1 MLQRTR
7 TLKRSPHD
15 VWQDVAC
22 LIDRGAAAHFARNWN
37 FAVITVTTGG
47 VLYVLVVLKKL
58 LVLILTS
65 LMVTGFTGL
74 LRGNE

>member
-1 MLQRTR
+1 LT
-7 TLKRSPHD
+7 
-15 VWQDVAC
+15 
-22 LIDRGAAAHFARNWN
+22 AAPFARNRN

-65 LMVTGFTGL
+65 LRVTGCTGL